1 MLIFLHIPKTGGS
14 TLNPILDWNYDN
26 KSFQITRYAQIA
38 AFLALSDEEKLQY
51 KVLRGQVY
59 YGIHQ
64 DIPEACQYIC
74 ILRHPYKRLVSQYF
88 YLNVRKAALGEKLS
102 EMPFEAFLEQEPFQA
117 YMQLN
122 LIAGGS
128 SVDEALRRPLPTN
141 ALEIAQA
148 NIEKHFPVLGLIDNY
163 DESLLLMK
171 RAFGWQRAFYSR
183 QNVNKNS
190 PKFED
195 LPKATQALIEQAC
208 EPEMVFYDYARKRL
222 QAQIEAATEDFMRD
236 LASLKAANQ
245 RFSQFYRV
253 SEPIRHTKLWFFLK
267 GIAKRLIH

>member
-14 TLNPILDWNYDN
+14 TLNPVLDWNYNN
-26 KSFQITRYAQIA
+26 KSFEITRYAQIA
-38 AFLALSDEEKLQY
+38 PFLALPDVEKLQY

-64 DIPEACQYIC
+64 AIPEACQYLS

-88 YLNVRKAALGEKLS
+88 YLNVRKASLGERL
-102 EMPFEAFLEQEPFQA
+102 MDVPFEYFLEQEPFQA

-128 SVDEALRRPLPTN
+128 NIDEALRRPLPAD
-141 ALEIAQA
+141 ALERAIA
-148 NIEKHFPVLGLIDNY
+148 NIENDFPVLGTMDYY

-171 RAFGWQRAFYSR
+171 GYFGWQRAFYSR
-183 QNVNKNS
+183 QNINTSS

-195 LPKATQALIEQAC
+195 FPKATQALIEQAC
-208 EPEMVFYDYARKRL
+208 EPELALYDYAQKRI
-222 QAQIEAATEDFMRD
+222 QAQIEAGGEDFARE
-236 LASLKAANQ
+236 LAALKTANQ

-253 SEPIRHTKLWFFLK
+253 SEPIRHSKLWFFLK
-267 GIAKRLIH
+267 GIARRIIR

>member
-26 KSFQITRYAQIA
+26 KSFQINRYAQIA
-38 AFLALSDEEKLQY
+38 PFLALSDAEKLQY
-51 KVLRGQVY
+51 KVLRGQIY

-64 DIPEACQYIC
+64 DIPEACQYIS

-88 YLNVRKAALGEKLS
+88 YLNVRKATLGERLS
-102 EMPFEAFLEQEPFQA
+102 EMPFEEFLEREAFQA

-122 LIAGGS
+122 LIAGGNEIN
-128 SVDEALRRPLPTN
+128 EALRRPLPAD
-141 ALEIAQA
+141 ALEVAQA

-171 RAFGWQRAFYSR
+171 RTFGWQRAFYSR
-183 QNVNKNS
+183 KNVNKSS

-195 LPKATQALIEQAC
+195 LPKATQSLIEQAC
-208 EPEMVFYDYARKRL
+208 EPEMALYDYAQKRL
-222 QAQIEAATEDFMRD
+222 QMQIEAAGEDLARD
-236 LASLKAANQ
+236 LAALKAANQ
-245 RFSQFYRV
+245 RFSEFYRL
-253 SEPIRHTKLWFFLK
+253 SKPIRHSKLWFFLK
-267 GIAKRLIH
+267 GIARRVIR